1 MQIWAFRN
9 GSREGRNLKE
19 YSWAWDILWSMVRG
33 PTTNPLGCIFGL
45 LSIPGLEVHF
55 PACITP
61 DQPSLLNGGW
71 RWTGQLEDLED
82 ASRQQRRGVAVDL
95 MAWAAGSSG
104 SRWRKR
110 RWQRCWEGGD
120 ATKSV
125 ADGLERANRGRRRQP
140 LPCSGRRRRR

>member
-19 YSWAWDILWSMVRG
+19 YSWAWDILVEHGERPNYQSIGLHLWPSFHSRPGSTLSSMLHSR
-33 PTTNPLGCIFGL
+33 PTFITQLRMAVDGL
-45 LSIPGLEVHF
+45 AGRSG
-55 PACITP
+55 
-61 DQPSLLNGGW
+61 
-71 RWTGQLEDLED
+71 
-82 ASRQQRRGVAVDL
+82 RRLKVAAKGVAVDL

-104 SRWRKR
+104 LRWRKR
-110 RWQRCWEGGD
+110 RRQRCWEGSD

-140 LPCSGRRRRR
+140 LPCSGRRRCR

>member
-19 YSWAWDILWSMVRG
+19 YSWAWDILVEHGERPNYQSIGLHLWPSFHSRPGNTLSSMHHSRPAFITQLRMAVD
-33 PTTNPLGCIFGL
+33 GL
-45 LSIPGLEVHF
+45 
-55 PACITP
+55 A
-61 DQPSLLNGGW
+61 
-71 RWTGQLEDLED
+71 
-82 ASRQQRRGVAVDL
+82 RRSGRRLKVAAKGVAVDL
-95 MAWAAGSSG
+95 MAWATGSSG

-110 RWQRCWEGGD
+110 RRQRCWEGGD
-120 ATKSV
+120 APKSV